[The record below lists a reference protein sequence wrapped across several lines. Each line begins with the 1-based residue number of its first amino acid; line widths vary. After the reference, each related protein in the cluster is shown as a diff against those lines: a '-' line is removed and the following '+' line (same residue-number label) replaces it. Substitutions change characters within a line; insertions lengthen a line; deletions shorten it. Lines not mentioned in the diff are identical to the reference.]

1 MKKLLLLGLL
11 LVALNSFSQIM
22 IGQTFKYVTN
32 RINYEYSYKVVDL
45 DTLYATVGSKDN
57 LTYYYYFNKSTNLCV
72 GYIIEAELT
81 TLPYFKQ
88 KLNEDYLSISKE
100 RMEWYDTSIG
110 ILIDMIINEDNNLM
124 VRFWYAPEYEYK
136 NI

>member
-45 DTLYATVGSKDN
+45 DTLYATVGSKNN

-88 KLNEDYLSISKE
+88 MLNKDYLSISKE

-110 ILIDMIINEDNNLM
+110 ILIDIIVNDNNNLM
-124 VRFWYAPEYEYK
+124 VRFWYAPEYDYK